1 MASWMLLVL
10 IMPMMVSTSAAANDS
25 IGKLVAALDSP
36 KFQERQNAS
45 EQLYALKM
53 KSVPS
58 LVSLSLAGNPE
69 QMWRAISILHDI
81 GVGGDRRTMVKIGR
95 VLYMLGTQRPELLEK
110 ANGLQEQWKG
120 LQTSRLISEIQQL
133 GGTVTENQFASS
145 GPQAVI
151 ANRFIM
157 RDGKLVIE
165 GEEEESGQSAKLKT
179 TRKRR
184 TLSDKEIIK
193 RTREII
199 KASSNDDLR
208 AFNAA
213 SKIAGRSAPASSS
226 NEDKQAYDV
235 VLDKTWRGTDADFAI
250 LGDFPRIYSI
260 QMSDIKVTRKM
271 LDVLSECKTES
282 MTLAQCD
289 VVSRDLFAFA
299 AKNPDALV
307 SVRGK
312 SLLGVQGNIGRT
324 FGNECGISSVVEGGP
339 ADKAGI
345 LAGDI
350 VVKVDRQEIRSFQDL
365 VFYIA
370 GKDPGDQVSVTVRRL
385 NNKNKT
391 LRVKLA
397 DYHAIDP

>member
-1 MASWMLLVL
+1 
-10 IMPMMVSTSAAANDS
+10 
-25 IGKLVAALDSP
+25 
-36 KFQERQNAS
+36 
-45 EQLYALKM
+45 
-53 KSVPS
+53 
-58 LVSLSLAGNPE
+58 
-69 QMWRAISILHDI
+69 
-81 GVGGDRRTMVKIGR
+81 
-95 VLYMLGTQRPELLEK
+95 
-110 ANGLQEQWKG
+110 
-120 LQTSRLISEIQQL
+120 
-133 GGTVTENQFASS
+133 
-145 GPQAVI
+145 
-151 ANRFIM
+151 
-157 RDGKLVIE
+157 
-165 GEEEESGQSAKLKT
+165 
-179 TRKRR
+179 
-184 TLSDKEIIK
+184 
-193 RTREII
+193 
-199 KASSNDDLR
+199 
-208 AFNAA
+208 
-213 SKIAGRSAPASSS
+213 
-226 NEDKQAYDV
+226 
-235 VLDKTWRGTDADFAI
+235 
-250 LGDFPRIYSI
+250 
-260 QMSDIKVTRKM
+260 
-271 LDVLSECKTES
+271 

-397 DYHAIDP
+397 DYHACLLYTSPSPRDRTRSRMPSSA

>member
-151 ANRFIM
+151 ANRLIM

-165 GEEEESGQSAKLKT
+165 GEEEKSGQSAKLKT

>member
-1 MASWMLLVL
+1 MC
-10 IMPMMVSTSAAANDS
+10 IRD
-25 IGKLVAALDSP
+25 
-36 KFQERQNAS
+36 R
-45 EQLYALKM
+45 LYALKM

-165 GEEEESGQSAKLKT
+165 GEEEKSGQSAKLKT